1 MVGISSMNLI
11 DVQAIVSNIMA
22 VESMRSNRLVAQKS
36 AQDLQVAAYQE
47 LNTSMAAVA
56 SAAEAITSSARFVPA
71 STTVTFSNAGDD
83 AGKVTAFSTAGAV
96 AGNSPYPFTVTSIVD
111 AGTGSTTATISYTK
125 PGVVDPVTQ
134 TSTSNTFTNLADF
147 PGLTITVSGIMVP
160 PETVTLAPQ
169 VPSSSTSTIMVA
181 AAQNLVTALNNTLN
195 LIKVQTSANG
205 ALETDFTPQQ
215 VSQDLLSATFDSN
228 TLASLSDAGIVL
240 TKVGSFTFDQATFS
254 DAYDSR
260 ASTPFSYDII
270 GQVAAFAA
278 RVEAVATSA
287 TSVTGALSR
296 EVSSRQTRVSD
307 LTQQITDMNA
317 ALAQRE
323 DSLTIFYSELN
334 AKIQSLQTKQ
344 SFLQTSLDVFV
355 EALTKN

>member
-1 MVGISSMNLI
+1 MNLI

-22 VESMRSNRLVAQKS
+22 VESMRSNRLVEQKS
-36 AQDLQVAAYQE
+36 AQDLQIAAYQE

-56 SAAEAITSSARFVPA
+56 SAAEAISSSARWVPA
-71 STTVTFSNAGDD
+71 STTVTFADGADT
-83 AGKVTAFSTAGAV
+83 GKVSAFSTAGAV

-111 AGTGSTTATISYTK
+111 AGTGSTTATLEYTK
-125 PGVVDPVTQ
+125 NGSTVTQ
-134 TSTSNTFTNLADF
+134 TSDSNTFTNLADF
-147 PGLTITVSGIMVP
+147 PGLTITVSGTTAG
-160 PETVTLAPQ
+160 TVTLAPQ
-169 VPSSSTSTIMVA
+169 VPSTSTSATMVT

-205 ALETDFTPQQ
+205 PLETDYTPRQ
-215 VSQDLLSATFDSN
+215 VSQNLLSTTFDSN
-228 TLASLSDAGIVL
+228 TLASLSNAGIEL
-240 TKVGSFTFDQATFS
+240 TLVGSFTFDQATFS

-260 ASTPFSYDII
+260 ESTPFSYDII

-287 TSVTGALSR
+287 ISVTGALSR

-334 AKIQSLQTKQ
+334 AKIQALQSKQ

>member
-11 DVQAIVSNIMA
+11 DVQAIVSNVMA
-22 VESMRSNRLVAQKS
+22 VESMRSNRLVEQKS
-36 AQDLQVAAYQE
+36 AQDLQIAAYQE

-56 SAAEAITSSARFVPA
+56 SAAEAITSSARWVPA
-71 STTVTFSNAGDD
+71 STTVTFSDVADT
-83 AGKVTAFSTAGAV
+83 GKVSAYSSAGAV
-96 AGNSPYPFTVTSIVD
+96 SGNSPYPFTVTSIVD
-111 AGTGSTTATISYTK
+111 SGSATASITYTK
-125 PGVVDPVTQ
+125 NGVAVTQ
-134 TSTSNTFTNLADF
+134 TSNSNTFSGLADF
-147 PGLTITVSGIMVP
+147 PGLTITVSGTTAG
-160 PETVTLAPQ
+160 TVTLAPQ
-169 VPSSSTSTIMVA
+169 VPSSSTSATMVT

-215 VSQDLLSATFDSN
+215 VSQDLLSTAFDSN
-228 TLASLSDAGIVL
+228 TLASLSDAGIQL
-240 TKVGSFTFDQATFS
+240 TLVGSFTFDQATFS
-254 DAYDSR
+254 DAYDNR

-287 TSVTGALSR
+287 TSVTGSLSR

-307 LTQQITDMNA
+307 LTQQITDMNT

-334 AKIQSLQTKQ
+334 AKIQALQSKQ
-344 SFLQTSLDVFV
+344 SYLQTSLDVFV
-355 EALTKN
+355 KALTEN

>member
-1 MVGISSMNLI
+1 VVGISSMNLI
-11 DVQAIVSNIMA
+11 DVQAIVSNVMA
-22 VESMRSNRLVAQKS
+22 VESMRSNRLVEQKS
-36 AQDLQVAAYQE
+36 AQDLQIAACQE

-56 SAAEAITSSARFVPA
+56 SAAEAITSSARWVPA
-71 STTVTFSNAGDD
+71 STTVTFSDVADT
-83 AGKVTAFSTAGAV
+83 GKVSAYSSAGAV
-96 AGNSPYPFTVTSIVD
+96 SGNSPYPFTVTSIVD
-111 AGTGSTTATISYTK
+111 SGSATASITYTK
-125 PGVVDPVTQ
+125 NGVAVTQ
-134 TSTSNTFTNLADF
+134 TSNSNTFSGLADF
-147 PGLTITVSGIMVP
+147 PGLTITVSGTTAG
-160 PETVTLAPQ
+160 TVTLAPQ
-169 VPSSSTSTIMVA
+169 VPSSSTSATMVT

-215 VSQDLLSATFDSN
+215 VSQDLLSTAFDSN
-228 TLASLSDAGIVL
+228 TLASLSDAGIQL
-240 TKVGSFTFDQATFS
+240 TLVGSFTFDQATFS
-254 DAYDSR
+254 DAYDNR

-287 TSVTGALSR
+287 TSVTGSLSR

-307 LTQQITDMNA
+307 LTQQITDMNT

-334 AKIQSLQTKQ
+334 AKIQALQSKQ
-344 SFLQTSLDVFV
+344 SYLQTSLDVFV
-355 EALTKN
+355 KALTEN

>member
-22 VESMRSNRLVAQKS
+22 VESMRGNRLVEQKS
-36 AQDLQVAAYQE
+36 AQDLQIAAYQE

-56 SAAEAITSSARFVPA
+56 SAAEAITSSARWVPA
-71 STTVTFSNAGDD
+71 STTVTFADGAD
-83 AGKVTAFSTAGAV
+83 AGKVTAFSSAGAV

-111 AGTGSTTATISYTK
+111 SGSATATLQYTKNGST
-125 PGVVDPVTQ
+125 VTQ
-134 TSTSNTFTNLADF
+134 TSTSNTFSNLADF
-147 PGLTITVSGIMVP
+147 PGLTITVSGTTTG
-160 PETVTLAPQ
+160 TVTLAPQ
-169 VPSSSTSTIMVA
+169 VPSSSTSATMVA

-205 ALETDFTPQQ
+205 ALETDYTPQQ
-215 VSQDLLSATFDSN
+215 VSQDLLSTTFDSN

-307 LTQQITDMNA
+307 LTQQITDMST

-334 AKIQSLQTKQ
+334 AKIQSLQSKQ

>member
-11 DVQAIVSNIMA
+11 DVQAIVSNVMA
-22 VESMRSNRLVAQKS
+22 VESMRSNRLVEQKS
-36 AQDLQVAAYQE
+36 AQDLQIAAYQE

-56 SAAEAITSSARFVPA
+56 SAAEAITSSARWVPA
-71 STTVTFSNAGDD
+71 STTVTFSDVADT
-83 AGKVTAFSTAGAV
+83 GKVSAYSSAGAV
-96 AGNSPYPFTVTSIVD
+96 SGNSPYPFTVTSIVD
-111 AGTGSTTATISYTK
+111 SGSATASITYTK
-125 PGVVDPVTQ
+125 NGVAVTQ
-134 TSTSNTFTNLADF
+134 TSNSNTFSGLADF
-147 PGLTITVSGIMVP
+147 PGLTITVSGTTAG
-160 PETVTLAPQ
+160 TVTLAPQ
-169 VPSSSTSTIMVA
+169 VPSSSTSATMVT

-215 VSQDLLSATFDSN
+215 VSQDLLSTAFDSN
-228 TLASLSDAGIVL
+228 TLASLSDAGIQL
-240 TKVGSFTFDQATFS
+240 TLVGSFTFDQATFS
-254 DAYDSR
+254 DAYDNR

-287 TSVTGALSR
+287 TSVTGSLSR

-307 LTQQITDMNA
+307 LTQQITDMNT

-334 AKIQSLQTKQ
+334 AKIQALQSKQ
-344 SFLQTSLDVFV
+344 SYLQISLDVFV
-355 EALTKN
+355 KALTEN